1 MSGNKYIL
9 DTNAIIALLQGNSD
23 ILSLTDNAVYI
34 GISIISKLE
43 FLAFSELT
51 TDDISLFHQF
61 ENRIEVIGLTAEDN
75 ELTENILDIK
85 KKYNIKLPDAIIAAP
100 SIACDAALI
109 SADKQLSVIKK
120 LQLIQF

>member
-85 KKYNIKLPDAIIAAP
+85 KKYNIKLPDAIIAAT